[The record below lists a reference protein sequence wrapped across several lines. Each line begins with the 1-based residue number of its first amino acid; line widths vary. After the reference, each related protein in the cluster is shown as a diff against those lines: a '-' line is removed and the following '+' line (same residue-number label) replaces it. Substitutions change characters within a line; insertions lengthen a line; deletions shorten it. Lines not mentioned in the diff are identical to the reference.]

1 MRALAATVSHG
12 SPTSCYRVGGQGHLF
27 PLPSRGARALNKR
40 LKSLPFLSPPLLP
53 ASSFLPRCI
62 PLWPASLH
70 AFLPWRGLPGAGEK
84 GTLELR
90 LLAWCP
96 AWTACPKGDP
106 GASGAWGRETFPLHH
121 CIQSGFGSVMVVL
134 VGRLHPQHPLTASW
148 QHTHQTSVIFPKI
161 LPKFEVGATGRCRA

>member
-62 PLWPASLH
+62 PPWPASLH

-106 GASGAWGRETFPLHH
+106 GCFRGLGQGDLSVASLHPVRVWFSNGCLGGEAAPSAPPH
-121 CIQSGFGSVMVVL
+121 CILAAHSSNLCDF
-134 VGRLHPQHPLTASW
+134 PQDFT
-148 QHTHQTSVIFPKI
+148 KI
-161 LPKFEVGATGRCRA
+161 